1 MRINILRTV
10 MEKIINKQEHIGN
23 TKMETV
29 KKNQKEMPDIKNTA
43 TEMKNGHI
51 DWIQPRMESVSA

>member
-1 MRINILRTV
+1 